1 MPTRTSPRIPAW
13 ITISVALLVQRASAQ
28 YASADARLA
37 SSTPLAQAYLG
48 RSVSVAGDVLAAGA
62 PGELSQGS
70 VYV

>member
-48 RSVSVAGDVLAAGA
+48 RDVPTVHRERLAKKDRTHVLRAT
-62 PGELSQGS
+62 
-70 VYV
+70 